1 MRDMT
6 AVDRRYRVLIVEDD
20 QDDLVLLDR
29 ALRRACEA
37 MGIGVELSCSVNG
50 FDALSTVARG
60 DLTSRLP
67 DVVVIDLNMPVMGG
81 ELFLRRLRG
90 EFGLGNVPAVVLTTS
105 SEKPIHAA
113 ALSSGADY
121 VFVKP
126 NSFAELLVIANKVIE
141 VAQVGE
147 RSTRAF
153 CC

>member
-1 MRDMT
+1 M
-6 AVDRRYRVLIVEDD
+6 IVEDD
-20 QDDLVLLDR
+20 QDDVLLLDR
-29 ALRRACEA
+29 ALRSACKA

-90 EFGLGNVPAVVLTTS
+90 EFGLGKVPAVVLTTS
-105 SEKPIHAA
+105 DEKPIHAA
-113 ALSSGADY
+113 AFISGANY

-126 NSFAELLVIANKVIE
+126 NSFAELMIIANKVIE
-141 VAQVGE
+141 VARQGD
-147 RSTRAF
+147 RSIS
-153 CC
+153 